1 MSGEIPDNKT
11 TNLEND
17 ADDEGTG
24 EVAEFS
30 DELTANISNDAL
42 ASAQKLLTDLEKSRS
57 DFLYLRA
64 EFENYKKQVLKER
77 SEYLKYGSE
86 RVIAALLDVLDNFSR
101 ALAMELDPGNK
112 KNIELFKQ
120 GLELTASEFKA
131 TLKRFGV
138 EPLECMGKPFDP
150 HLHEAL
156 GSEES
161 DQVKPGHISQVFR
174 PAYKLH
180 DRVIRPAQ
188 VIVAKEKS

>member
-64 EFENYKKQVLKER
+64 EFENYKKLDKQLSKE
-77 SEYLKYGSE
+77 
-86 RVIAALLDVLDNFSR
+86 IQ
-101 ALAMELDPGNK
+101 LAVKDLIDDAF
-112 KNIELFKQ
+112 KNHK
-120 GLELTASEFKA
+120 
-131 TLKRFGV
+131 
-138 EPLECMGKPFDP
+138 
-150 HLHEAL
+150 
-156 GSEES
+156 
-161 DQVKPGHISQVFR
+161 
-174 PAYKLH
+174 
-180 DRVIRPAQ
+180 
-188 VIVAKEKS
+188 